1 MRLDLCSK
9 KKSSRSEKRWT
20 NFEVDVDVQGTT
32 VGAALVSRGHHVCH
46 SRELVW
52 GVGLQL
58 LDVCGLASRCCAHG
72 PRLVSTHLL
81 SYVPYPLSFL
91 FLPSFFHRIPIH
103 HHVSHLVRISQ
114 PGSSI

>member
-20 NFEVDVDVQGTT
+20 NFEVDVDVQGTA
-32 VGAALVSRGHHVCH
+32 VGAALVWRGHHVCH

-58 LDVCGLASRCCAHG
+58 LTYAGW
-72 PRLVSTHLL
+72 RLGVVRTGRGWC
-81 SYVPYPLSFL
+81 PLTSSHTYHILFPSSF
-91 FLPSFFHRIPIH
+91 FLPS
-103 HHVSHLVRISQ
+103 STEYLYTTM
-114 PGSSI
+114 